1 MFGIFGKKKKEK
13 VAYVH
18 PQLGEVKYGGGDW
31 NPSSKLK
38 VELWDKV
45 FEVAMSFGTGS
56 EDEPINPKQE
66 EAFER
71 VKSLIVEKK
80 HDIEQMVIEERF
92 YTYEE
97 SEQEVRGRFYPD
109 YLNFSRTGEECVLYF
124 TDAEHEDWD
133 AGFALLLI
141 PEFKLV
147 DEEEAMDF
155 MGGHSDLDRLLDS
168 RINISIGG
176 DL

>member
-1 MFGIFGKKKKEK
+1 MI
-13 VAYVH
+13 
-18 PQLGEVKYGGGDW
+18 
-31 NPSSKLK
+31 
-38 VELWDKV
+38 
-45 FEVAMSFGTGS
+45 
-56 EDEPINPKQE
+56 
-66 EAFER
+66 
-71 VKSLIVEKK
+71 
-80 HDIEQMVIEERF
+80 IEERF

-133 AGFALLLI
+133 PDFALLLI

-176 DL
+176 NL